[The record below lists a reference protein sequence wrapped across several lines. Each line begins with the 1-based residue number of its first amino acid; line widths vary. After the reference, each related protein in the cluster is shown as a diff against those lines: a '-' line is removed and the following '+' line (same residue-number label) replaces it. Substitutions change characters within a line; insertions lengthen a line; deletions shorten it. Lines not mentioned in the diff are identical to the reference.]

1 MWKQILVLGLT
12 VAVLTGLPLPLRS
25 EDGSLKTKQWTFD
38 SKDALAGWTV
48 TGDVAFDSTKSRE
61 GQQARCDRPRRKGT
75 DQAPGQGRVGQVR
88 ALGL

>member
-38 SKDALAGWTV
+38 SKDVLAGWTM
-48 TGDVAFDSTKSRE
+48 TGDVAFDNTKSRE
-61 GQQARCDRPRRKGT
+61 GQQARCGS
-75 DQAPGQGRVGQVR
+75 APAERH
-88 ALGL
+88 